1 MKFNELPR
9 KWQITVTILR
19 IIAVLLPIVL
29 ILNFW
34 ATLGPLIMV
43 MVG

>member
-1 MKFNELPR
+1 MKFKELPR
-9 KWQITVTILR
+9 KWQITVTLLR

-34 ATLGPLIMV
+34 ATLGSLIMV